1 MRSKKKKKR
10 AVDAHHPT
18 VGKDALSYRP
28 FHGGAASSP
37 LSRLDS
43 LLTPSH
49 QSVLS
54 ATRKRDEGKSTRLPP
69 PHPLLPPPPPHPHLA
84 AAAAAAR
91 SPASFAGDRRTDPFR
106 SPAPPSLA
114 AASVSRPSSPLPL
127 RTAGQP
133 DPPGFQASPRRG
145 KP

>member
-28 FHGGAASSP
+28 FHAGAASSP

-69 PHPLLPPPPPHPHLA
+69 PSPPLPPPPPP
-84 AAAAAAR
+84 
-91 SPASFAGDRRTDPFR
+91 PRRRRRPLPGVFRRRPQNRPLPFPRAPPPLPRPR
-106 SPAPPSLA
+106 SPAPRPPCLSA
-114 AASVSRPSSPLPL
+114 PPGNQIRPVSRHPLVVVSPS
-127 RTAGQP
+127 
-133 DPPGFQASPRRG
+133 F
-145 KP
+145 

>member
-69 PHPLLPPPPPHPHLA
+69 PHPLLPTPTSPPPPPPPAPRRL
-84 AAAAAAR
+84 
-91 SPASFAGDRRTDPFR
+91 SPATAEPTPSVPPRPPPLPRPR
-106 SPAPPSLA
+106 SPAPRPPCLSA
-114 AASVSRPSSPLPL
+114 PPGNQIRPVSRHPLVVVSPS
-127 RTAGQP
+127 
-133 DPPGFQASPRRG
+133 F
-145 KP
+145 

>member
-69 PHPLLPPPPPHPHLA
+69 PHPLLPPPTPPPPPRRRRRRRPLPGVFRRRPQNRPLPFPRA
-84 AAAAAAR
+84 PLPCR
-91 SPASFAGDRRTDPFR
+91 GLGLPPLVPPASPHRRATR
-106 SPAPPSLA
+106 SARFPGI
-114 AASVSRPSSPLPL
+114 PSSW
-127 RTAGQP
+127 
-133 DPPGFQASPRRG
+133 
-145 KP
+145 